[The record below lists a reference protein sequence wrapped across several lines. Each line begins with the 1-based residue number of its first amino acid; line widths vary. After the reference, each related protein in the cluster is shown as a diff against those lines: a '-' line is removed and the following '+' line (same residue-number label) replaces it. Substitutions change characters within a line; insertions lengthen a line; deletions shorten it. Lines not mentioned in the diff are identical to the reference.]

1 MANNRNINL
10 GTFNFKTDDL
20 DSKLV
25 ELRRQ
30 MTILKNDISTMRK
43 EAANSEKEFTKISAA
58 LLAMEAAG
66 EETSEEYQELSK
78 LAEELNESLNA
89 QVGLLEV
96 TESQLRITQQEY
108 REVSNI
114 VNALTDSQNELN
126 SIQDRANQLLEAEN
140 TSIAA
145 ARQSNKD
152 ILALRNQLNPA
163 IKEEADLIE
172 LLNNRLDENNEFI
185 KNNASAYERQKI
197 NIGNYSESIK
207 EALTDLDIFNRQ
219 GLMTFIAKS
228 QEAGGVGNVLVSTFK
243 QITTGIAGITRASLA
258 FIATPIGAVISAIGL
273 VLGGLIKYLSST
285 QEGIDKITAVT
296 RPLMAVFDSLIGL
309 VQEVGKYLF
318 DAFSNPKKT
327 LEDVYNFVKD
337 QIITVFTAYG
347 KVLEGIFTLDWSR
360 MKEGLQE
367 IGDLAVENFN
377 RLTNVATEIGNR
389 FDEAYQKG
397 VEIDNLQKQIERNE
411 IEIIGLRAKT
421 ESQLK
426 AQALIAR
433 DTSKSSEERK
443 KAVEEMNRLTAELVN
458 KENAILDAK
467 IKQLEIQQSLN
478 DTSREDE
485 KELEMLRAERLKN
498 EDKLVDV
505 QRENIRIINSIR
517 SDAANQEKKRIDDAE
532 KRREQNFQ
540 NEIRRMRERID
551 LFRSE
556 QGFRKKDLEEQLE
569 IERRIAQD
577 SIAILNKEL
586 ANKKISRE
594 KYQAE
599 VNKINM
605 ELAQMEAE
613 LVIQNAADELEEWKR
628 LNQAKLENGKIWN
641 EEMVASELERLNEQQ
656 RLQMEYELERFNRG
670 LQTEREYQQQILNIT
685 TETETK
691 KKEIE
696 DAFDAQKK
704 AERMAL
710 RASEF
715 EAELLRMQEEG
726 ATRWEIEQ
734 AQRDEQY
741 QLEIEKLNEQRE
753 QNLISE
759 ELYQAQLSN
768 IEKKWNQENAQAKLQ
783 IEEQTQS
790 AKMQL
795 ASQAFN
801 MLADAAGKE
810 TELGKAAAA
819 TQATINTY
827 QAATA
832 AYSAMAGIPVVGPA
846 LGAAA
851 AALAVA
857 TGLMNV
863 KKIVST
869 KTPKTPT
876 IQGFATGGIVTD
888 GVPIQRSNGDDVLIT
903 AKRGEVILNQR
914 QQSIIGTQ
922 MLRMAGVPGFAT
934 GGVVGSSTALIQ
946 NDITQRSQQIDLSE
960 TISEAVRQG
969 AMEGSRQGSAEG
981 SQTGLADLSTNMD
994 ISRKAI
1000 F

>member
-1 MANNRNINL
+1 MANRNINL
-10 GTFNFKTDDL
+10 GTFDFKTDNL
-20 DSKLV
+20 DKNLV

-30 MTILKNDISTMRK
+30 MTFLKNEISSMRK
-43 EAANSEKEFTKISAA
+43 EASDSEKEFTKISAA
-58 LLAMEAAG
+58 LMAMEEAG
-66 EETSEEYQELSK
+66 EEASEEYQELSDMAEK
-78 LAEELNESLNA
+78 LNASLNA
-89 QVGLLEV
+89 QVGLLE
-96 TESQLRITQQEY
+96 TAESQLKITQQEY
-108 REVSNI
+108 KETSNI
-114 VNALTDSQNELN
+114 INALSDSQNELN
-126 SIQDRANQLLEAEN
+126 TAQDRANQLLEAEN

-163 IKEEADLIE
+163 IEEEADLIQQ
-172 LLNNRLDENNEFI
+172 LNQRLDENNEFI
-185 KNNASAYERQKI
+185 KENVSAYEQQKI

-219 GLMTFIAKS
+219 GLTAFIAKS
-228 QEAGGVGNVLVSTFK
+228 QEAGGVGNVLTNTFK
-243 QITTGIAGITRASLA
+243 QITTGIVGITRASLA

-273 VLGGLIKYLSST
+273 VLGGLVKYLTST
-285 QEGIDKITAVT
+285 QEGMDKITAVT

-318 DAFSNPKKT
+318 EAFSSPKKT
-327 LEDVYNFVKD
+327 LEDLYKFVKD

-347 KVLEGIFTLDWSR
+347 KILEGIFTLDWSR

-367 IGDLAVENFN
+367 IGDLAVDNFN
-377 RLTNVATEIGNR
+377 RLADVATEIGNR

-397 VEIDNLQKQIERNE
+397 VEMDNLQKQIERNE

-433 DTSKSSEERK
+433 DTAKSSEERK
-443 KAVEEMNRLTAELVN
+443 KAVEEMNRLTAELVD

-467 IKQLEIQQSLN
+467 IKQMEIQQSLN

-485 KELEMLRAERLKN
+485 KELETLRAERLKN

-517 SDAANQEKKRIDDAE
+517 NDAANQEKKRIDDAE
-532 KRREQNFQ
+532 KRREQAFQ
-540 NEIRRMRERID
+540 NEIRRMKEEID
-551 LFRSE
+551 LFRSQ
-556 QGFRKKDLEEQLE
+556 QGFRKKELDEQLE

-586 ANKKISRE
+586 AAKKISRE
-594 KYQAE
+594 KYQTE

-613 LVIQNAADELEEWKR
+613 LVIQNAADELEEWQR
-628 LNQAKLENGKIWN
+628 LNQSKLEDSKIWS
-641 EEMVASELERLNEQQ
+641 EESVALEQERLDEQQ
-656 RLQMEYELERFNRG
+656 RLQIEHELERFNRG
-670 LQTEREYQQQILNIT
+670 LQTEREYQAQLLAIT
-685 TETETK
+685 TETETR

-696 DAFDAQKK
+696 DTFDTQKK
-704 AERMAL
+704 AERLAM
-710 RASEF
+710 RAAEF
-715 EAELLRMQEEG
+715 EAELLRLQEEG
-726 ATRWEIEQ
+726 ATKWEIEQ

-753 QNLISE
+753 QELISE
-759 ELYQAQLSN
+759 DLYQAQLSN
-768 IEKKWNQENAQAKLQ
+768 IEKKWNQETNRDKAELRQQELEAELKF
-783 IEEQTQS
+783 
-790 AKMQL
+790 
-795 ASQAFN
+795 ASS
-801 MLADAAGKE
+801 MLGMIADVAGKE
-810 TELGKAAAA
+810 TAAGKAVGIAKVGID
-819 TQATINTY
+819 T
-827 QAATA
+827 
-832 AYSAMAGIPVVGPA
+832 AMAIMKSYSDLGPILGSVFAAVVGTVGA
-846 LGAAA
+846 LQI
-851 AALAVA
+851 
-857 TGLMNV
+857 
-863 KKIVST
+863 KKIAST
-869 KTPKTPT
+869 KPPKVDTN
-876 IQGFATGGIVTD
+876 IRGYATGGIVTD
-888 GVPIQRSNGDDVLIT
+888 GVPIRRSNGDDVLIT
-903 AKRGEVILNQR
+903 AKRGEAILNQR

-946 NDITQRSQQIDLSE
+946 NDIMQRSQQVDLSE

-981 SQTGLADLSTNMD
+981 SQTGLSDLSTNMD